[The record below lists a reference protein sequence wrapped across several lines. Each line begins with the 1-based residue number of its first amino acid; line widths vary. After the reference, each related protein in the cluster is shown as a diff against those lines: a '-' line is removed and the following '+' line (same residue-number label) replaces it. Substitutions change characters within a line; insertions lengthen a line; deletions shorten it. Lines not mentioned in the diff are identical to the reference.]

1 MTTKTLLALCFASAS
16 LTIAAHRAHA
26 DDVDV
31 NAFEYVDVV
40 ETADGSVWKGIL
52 VEQVPNQ
59 RYKIAT
65 ADGSLHVLPAGEVV
79 KVTKAK
85 NTGWR
90 HGAAAPAPT
99 QTQTAGQTA
108 QTPAGSGPVA
118 TSEEGQGSA
127 TPIPTPE
134 GNTGGN
140 GIGAQYDGPEENR
153 FAKNGLRLEA
163 DTTSVTP
170 MGALTMAKAG
180 ASYGFTGRAGY
191 ELVFGKF
198 GVGFGGQA
206 RITWWNLP
214 GSPSPKTQNDD
225 VAWTLETMLYA
236 RAALHFGR
244 FSPYTGVAAG
254 IDTNYVY
261 SGILEQSNTTMG
273 LGIDVQ
279 SGLAI
284 SVSPRIALDLGL
296 DYHPGTDSLNSMS
309 KVTQSSEYTAFHF
322 GASLHL

>member
-1 MTTKTLLALCFASAS
+1 MARTLLSICLASAA
-16 LTIAAHRAHA
+16 LTAAAHRAHA

-40 ETADGSVWKGIL
+40 ETTDGSVWKGIL
-52 VEQVPNQ
+52 IEQVPNQ

-85 NTGWR
+85 NVGWR
-90 HGAAAPAPT
+90 HGAAAPTPT
-99 QTQTAGQTA
+99 QLPP
-108 QTPAGSGPVA
+108 PATGPVA
-118 TSEEGQGSA
+118 TDDGQVTGTT
-127 TPIPTPE
+127 TPMTTPE
-134 GNTGGN
+134 VGNGSGN
-140 GIGAQYDGPEENR
+140 GIGAHFEPEENR
-153 FAKNGLRLEA
+153 FAKTGLRLEA
-163 DTTSVTP
+163 ETTSVTP
-170 MGALTMAKAG
+170 MGALTMAKTA
-180 ASYGFTGRAGY
+180 ASYGLGGRAGF
-191 ELVFGKF
+191 ELVMGKF
-198 GVGFGGQA
+198 GITAGGQA
-206 RITWWNLP
+206 RISWWNLP
-214 GSPSPKTQNDD
+214 ASTVKDQNND

-236 RAALHFGR
+236 RAAMHFGR
-244 FSPYTGVAAG
+244 FAPYAGVAAG

-261 SGILEQSNTTMG
+261 SGLIEKSNVSYG

-309 KVTQSSEYTAFHF
+309 KVQQSSEYTAFHF